1 MSKGGFMK
9 DALILFAITL
19 VAGACLGGVYGVT
32 KEPIAIAEQKAK
44 ETAFRPFCR
53 TRHPLILMRMM
64 RVVSGRQQTGILPE
78 WVLAM

>member
-1 MSKGGFMK
+1 MK

-44 ETAFRPFCR
+44 EAAFR
-53 TRHPLILMRMM
+53 T
-64 RVVSGRQQTGILPE
+64 VLPD
-78 WVLAM
+78 AASFDID